1 MNRKKPFSGQL
12 WVCLT
17 GCVFGAILVGVL
29 LMLLHWYLL
38 YRFQVVSIDPADLHL
53 PFLIII
59 PISIFIGTSIT
70 LLVGRFIIRPVRSIT
85 HAFDRLSQGDFSVRV
100 PTDSR
105 INEIRETSERFNAM
119 VYDLSHIETLR
130 SDFVVNV
137 SHEFKTPIAA
147 IEGYATL
154 LQDKNLSP
162 ERRDYYLDKIIANSR
177 RLSDLSSNVLALS
190 KLENQETVLHRAE
203 YRLDEQLRRAVLL
216 LERKWSAKGL
226 EFDIQL
232 PSLRFYGNEPL
243 LDQVWLNLL
252 DNAIKHSPEGGVIRV
267 ELQSD
272 GGSVTVSVADDGD
285 GMSQEVQ
292 KHIFEKFYQGDRSRS
307 DEGNGLGLAL
317 VKRIVDLCHGSVD
330 VESAP
335 GEGACFR
342 VRLPVEE

>member
-1 MNRKKPFSGQL
+1 MNRKPRSRQL
-12 WVCLT
+12 WFCLT
-17 GCVFGAILVGVL
+17 GCVFGTILVGAL
-29 LMLLHWYLL
+29 LLLLHWYLL
-38 YRFQVVSIDPADLHL
+38 YRFQVVSITPADLHL
-53 PFLIII
+53 PFLVLI

-70 LLVGRFIIRPVRSIT
+70 LLVGRFIIRPVNSISQ
-85 HAFDRLSQGDFSVRV
+85 AFDRLSQGDFSVRV
-100 PTDSR
+100 PADSKVS
-105 INEIRETSERFNAM
+105 EIREISEHFNAM

-130 SDFVVNV
+130 TDFVVNV

-177 RLSDLSSNVLALS
+177 RLSDLSGNVLALS

-216 LERKWSAKGL
+216 LESKWSAKGL

-267 ELQSD
+267 GLQSD
-272 GGSVTVSVADDGD
+272 GDWVTVSVADDGD

-317 VKRIVDLCHGSVD
+317 VKRIVELCHGSVG

-335 GEGACFR
+335 GDGACFR
-342 VRLPVEE
+342 VRLPVEGQ